1 MDDDDP
7 VEGCGQVCPI
17 TQRIKDVLHQYDGSQ
32 LISEMLQNSDDAR
45 ATQVRKHGGWH
56 RLARQAAQAAPAAT
70 AAVVVVARLA
80 LARQNAWQRV
90 AMHRALR
97 LLPCTTHPF
106 LTP

>member
-45 ATQVRKHGGWH
+45 ATKVRE
-56 RLARQAAQAAPAAT
+56 ARREAPAGT
-70 AAVVVVARLA
+70 ASGGKRHP
-80 LARQNAWQRV
+80 RQHHQWW
-90 AMHRALR
+90 
-97 LLPCTTHPF
+97 
-106 LTP
+106 

>member
-45 ATQVRKHGGWH
+45 ATKVRE
-56 RLARQAAQAAPAAT
+56 ARREAPAGTAKRRQAAPAA
-70 AAVVVVARLA
+70 APPVVVVAWLA
-80 LARQNAWQRV
+80 PAGTCGRTRGSG
-90 AMHRALR
+90 
-97 LLPCTTHPF
+97 
-106 LTP
+106 